1 MGSID
6 KALPHA
12 GFYPDSQNLR
22 SDAAKIRSIF
32 ESSKYFG
39 TFFVAERFFLQ
50 SSSLFPILFVSLHQV
65 SANRRNTTLFRQKA
79 TWM

>member
-22 SDAAKIRSIF
+22 SDGAKIRSI
-32 ESSKYFG
+32 
-39 TFFVAERFFLQ
+39 L
-50 SSSLFPILFVSLHQV
+50 
-65 SANRRNTTLFRQKA
+65 
-79 TWM
+79 